1 MIDFYENLIISEIY
15 DILRDI
21 SIMISNVKLIQ
32 LEEAGADN
40 QMVETYSCL
49 LHI

>member
-1 MIDFYENLIISEIY
+1 MKKFYENLIISEIY

-32 LEEAGADN
+32 LEAGADN